1 MPVDMYEMY
10 GESGFDQV
18 QAKHEIAQLQLMNI
32 ELVKTL
38 TNKTSEYTQLS
49 SEIEKVRE
57 DLKISLLIQDELFD
71 QHYKKKQELLQDI
84 KSL

>member
-1 MPVDMYEMY
+1 
-10 GESGFDQV
+10 
-18 QAKHEIAQLQLMNI
+18 MNI

-57 DLKISLLIQDELFD
+57 DLKISLLIQDELYD
-71 QHYKKKQELLQDI
+71 QHYKKKQELL
-84 KSL
+84 